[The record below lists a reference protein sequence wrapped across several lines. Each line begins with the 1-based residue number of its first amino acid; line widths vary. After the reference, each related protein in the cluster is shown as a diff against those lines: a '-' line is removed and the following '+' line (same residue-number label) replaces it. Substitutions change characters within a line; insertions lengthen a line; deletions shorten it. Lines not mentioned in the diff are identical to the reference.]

1 MNRYIVTK
9 SYEYEVEVDAENVQK
24 AIEYSYAID
33 HCEWVCVDDT
43 RPVAHLVYQNIDGGE

>member
-1 MNRYIVTK
+1 MNKYIVTK

-33 HCEWVCVDDT
+33 HCEWMCVDDT
-43 RPVAHLVYQNIDGGE
+43 RPVAHLIAQNIDSEE